1 MRSEVSGTS
10 QDSSRGIRGSNW
22 YCGWDGGQWSPGP
35 AGACLDLVQFIKGGF
50 GLAESPRLW
59 FKKLQRTVK
68 SMGAREWALIPGIF
82 SFFHEGKVIAMTP
95 A

>member
-1 MRSEVSGTS
+1 MESGVAIGIVDGMVVSGALV
-10 QDSSRGIRGSNW
+10 QL
-22 YCGWDGGQWSPGP
+22 
-35 AGACLDLVQFIKGGF
+35 AHALVQFIKGGF